1 MRDKEKRAIERI
13 LKYCDRIEQAI
24 NRFGDDREIYMMDKQ
39 YQDACGLAI
48 IQIGENAKEFDDDFR
63 EKYDKIKWSSYVGM
77 RNIFAHNYE
86 GVIDDITWSVIKED
100 IPELKEYLEDIKLKE
115 GL

>member
-1 MRDKEKRAIERI
+1 MRDKEKRAVDRI
-13 LKYCDRIEQAI
+13 LKYCDRIEACKS
-24 NRFGDDREIYMMDKQ
+24 RFGDDKDSYMVDKQ

-48 IQIGENAKEFDDDFR
+48 IQIGENAKEFDEDFR
-63 EKYDKIKWSSYVGM
+63 QKYDKINWSSYVGI

-86 GVIDDITWSVIKED
+86 GVIDDITWLIITED
-100 IPELKEYLEDIKLKE
+100 IPELKQYLEEIKINE

>member
-13 LKYCDRIEQAI
+13 LKYCDRIEEAI
-24 NRFGDDREIYMMDKQ
+24 NRFGDNREIYMMDKQ

-63 EKYDKIKWSSYVGM
+63 EKYNKIKWSSYVGM

-100 IPELKEYLEDIKLKE
+100 IPELKQAIEILLEDY
-115 GL
+115 